1 MNIWRKLQ
9 NQPRILKMPH
19 NSPGII
25 TETDPTLSEIAEQ
38 SLSRTTQFQPRFALI
53 FDCFEHQFGP
63 KLKPN
68 DKAQIP
74 IDIK

>member
-1 MNIWRKLQ
+1 MLQ
-9 NQPRILKMPH
+9 N
-19 NSPGII
+19 SPEKI
-25 TETDPTLSEIAEQ
+25 TEADPKLSEIAEQ
-38 SLSRTTQFQPRFALI
+38 SLSRTEQFQPRFALI
-53 FDCFEHQFGP
+53 FDCFEHKFGP